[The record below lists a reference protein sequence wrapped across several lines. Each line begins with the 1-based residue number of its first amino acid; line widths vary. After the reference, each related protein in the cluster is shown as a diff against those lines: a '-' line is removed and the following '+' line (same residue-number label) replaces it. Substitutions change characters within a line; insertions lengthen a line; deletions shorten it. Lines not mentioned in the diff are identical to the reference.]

1 MAPALTNE
9 EKENRR
15 LRVQQNV
22 LYRQSLLEQADRI
35 ECERGAM
42 RRRERTLRHHDQL
55 RREEREARSLEVQEQ
70 GDSRSGH
77 TSHRHLSRRSAAAM
91 RGAYT
96 NVGGGG
102 SGGGGGGIDLH
113 RVVSTVA
120 DGALDMRLMSRN
132 AAAHQELLAVDVMRR
147 IRAADKQSRG
157 RASRRHPTLASNA
170 TRTSTD
176 RADTTA
182 SMTSS
187 PPPPP
192 PPATPQRRLRTE
204 RVARRSR
211 QRTCTTSGV
220 ASRTRQASARN
231 RLSANGHQTSHRA
244 TVARPR
250 APSPTTKYF
259 GGTVHSRTRART
271 RRRGRRSCSKQST
284 DEAWKRQKSK
294 STTSKNSDRSKGP
307 R

>member
-91 RGAYT
+91 RGGGS
-96 NVGGGG
+96 GGGV
-102 SGGGGGGIDLH
+102 GGGGGGIDLH

-132 AAAHQELLAVDVMRR
+132 AAVHQELLAVDVMRR

-157 RASRRHPTLASNA
+157 RVSRRHPTLASNA

-176 RADTTA
+176 RADTTT

-192 PPATPQRRLRTE
+192 PPTTQRRLRTE

-211 QRTCTTSGV
+211 PRTSTTSGV
-220 ASRTRQASARN
+220 ASRTRQASARD
-231 RLSANGHQTSHRA
+231 RLSANGHQASHRA

-284 DEAWKRQKSK
+284 NEAWKRQKSK